1 MRLANNTIFGF
12 GLDYCRSILHDGK
25 GAAFVPSPA
34 SGELLPFGDQ
44 VIELTGYSDMWGE
57 YRDSLHCKV
66 IQFFNPKFS
75 IRNGISSRC
84 YLFFERPLLVL
95 NENNGNPTC
104 SSIGSEPTR
113 SVVVGHQAQ
122 SDLSL
127 FGGTLIQNLSTCVNF
142 VSD

>member
-1 MRLANNTIFGF
+1 MFGL

-34 SGELLPFGDQ
+34 SGELLPFGYQ

-57 YRDSLHCKV
+57 YTDSLHCKV
-66 IQFFNPKFS
+66 IQFFS
-75 IRNGISSRC
+75 TRNSQSVTVSSRC
-84 YLFFERPLLVL
+84 YLFLERPLLVL

-104 SSIGSEPTR
+104 SLIGSEPTR

-127 FGGTLIQNLSTCVNF
+127 FSGTLIQNLSTCVNF

>member
-1 MRLANNTIFGF
+1 MFGF

-34 SGELLPFGDQ
+34 SGELLPFGYQ

-75 IRNGISSRC
+75 IRNGISSRY
-84 YLFFERPLLVL
+84 YLFFEQPLLVL
-95 NENNGNPTC
+95 NNGNPRAAYL
-104 SSIGSEPTR
+104 IR
-113 SVVVGHQAQ
+113 SQREALWLVIRPN
-122 SDLSL
+122 
-127 FGGTLIQNLSTCVNF
+127 LICHYLAGRSF
-142 VSD
+142 KI